1 MERLFGTDGVRGIA
15 NQDLT
20 PELAYRIGR
29 ASAAFLG
36 ARQGKKQVLV
46 GRDTRRSGTMLEAA
60 LAAGICSVGVDVF
73 LAGVIPTPA
82 VAYLVRADDLM
93 AGFVISASHNPAEY
107 NGIKLFGGDGFKL
120 PDEVEDEIAALV
132 SSPEDEL
139 PRPTGATLGQVLPA
153 QGAHQRYIEYLT
165 ACCPI
170 ELHGKRFILDC
181 AHGAATTVAP
191 QAFRNLGAEVIVL
204 NDQPDGLNINAGCG
218 STDPSD
224 LQRAVLANGADA
236 GFAFDG
242 DADRVIAVDER
253 GQIVD
258 GDQILAICGTALLR
272 QGRLPGKTVVATVMS
287 NIGLELALRRAGIE
301 LLRTKV
307 GDRYVLEAME
317 EKGYGLGGEQSG
329 HIIFRHLAT
338 TGDGTLSALQ
348 LSGTVYKDG
357 QSLAAQAAI
366 MERFPQVLVNVQV
379 KDKEQALASAALRAA
394 IAAAEQC
401 LAGRGRVLVRPS
413 GTEPLVRVMVEGP
426 EQESVQQLA
435 EQIAAALQEKA

>member
-1 MERLFGTDGVRGIA
+1 MPV
-15 NQDLT
+15 
-20 PELAYRIGR
+20 
-29 ASAAFLG
+29 
-36 ARQGKKQVLV
+36 
-46 GRDTRRSGTMLEAA
+46 
-60 LAAGICSVGVDVF
+60 C
-73 LAGVIPTPA
+73 
-82 VAYLVRADDLM
+82 
-93 AGFVISASHNPAEY
+93 
-107 NGIKLFGGDGFKL
+107 
-120 PDEVEDEIAALV
+120 
-132 SSPEDEL
+132 
-139 PRPTGATLGQVLPA
+139 
-153 QGAHQRYIEYLT
+153 
-165 ACCPI
+165 
-170 ELHGKRFILDC
+170 
-181 AHGAATTVAP
+181 
-191 QAFRNLGAEVIVL
+191 
-204 NDQPDGLNINAGCG
+204 
-218 STDPSD
+218 
-224 LQRAVLANGADA
+224 
-236 GFAFDG
+236 FDG